1 MILFILSYVTFNMS
15 HSEIYKFKEDIKM
28 EKISPLRASLKAFE
42 QFKAQRAQKRQ
53 ESQNPNATNPFG
65 LTFKG
70 SMIKMDVFESQASK
84 VQKTEENNGFK
95 ENFQKAGKLAA
106 SAWVSTIN
114 RLNSMKQSMIS
125 FGNRIKESTMN
136 TWDKLNKTE
145 INFTGLF
152 RDSVSSLQKRPVME
166 LEAMLSEELQT
177 I

>member
-1 MILFILSYVTFNMS
+1 
-15 HSEIYKFKEDIKM
+15 M

-53 ESQNPNATNPFG
+53 ENPNTSATNPFG
-65 LTFKG
+65 LTIKG
-70 SMIKMDVFESQASK
+70 SMIPLDVFESQTKKA
-84 VQKTEENNGFK
+84 QKTEEQTGFNEK
-95 ENFQKAGKLAA
+95 FQRVGKLAA

-114 RLNSMKQSMIS
+114 RFNSMKQSMIS
-125 FGNRIKESTMN
+125 FGNRIKENTIN

-152 RDSVSSLQKRPVME
+152 KDSVTSLQKRPVIE
-166 LEAMLSEELQT
+166 LETMLNEELQT

>member
-1 MILFILSYVTFNMS
+1 
-15 HSEIYKFKEDIKM
+15 
-28 EKISPLRASLKAFE
+28 
-42 QFKAQRAQKRQ
+42 
-53 ESQNPNATNPFG
+53 
-65 LTFKG
+65 
-70 SMIKMDVFESQASK
+70 
-84 VQKTEENNGFK
+84 
-95 ENFQKAGKLAA
+95 
-106 SAWVSTIN
+106 
-114 RLNSMKQSMIS
+114 MKQSMIS

>member
-1 MILFILSYVTFNMS
+1 
-15 HSEIYKFKEDIKM
+15 M

-53 ESQNPNATNPFG
+53 EQNNPNATNPFG

-70 SMIKMDVFESQASK
+70 SMIQMDVFESQASRA
-84 VQKTEENNGFK
+84 QKTEERASLNDR
-95 ENFQKAGKLAA
+95 FQKAGKLAA

-114 RLNSMKQSMIS
+114 RLNSMKQSIIS
-125 FGNRIKESTMN
+125 FGNRMKETTIN

-145 INFTGLF
+145 ITFQGLF
-152 RDSVSSLQKRPVME
+152 KDSVSSLQRRPVVE
-166 LEAMLSEELQT
+166 LESMLNEELQT

>member
-1 MILFILSYVTFNMS
+1 
-15 HSEIYKFKEDIKM
+15 M

-53 ESQNPNATNPFG
+53 ENPNTNATNPFG

-70 SMIKMDVFESQASK
+70 SMIQMDVFESQAK
-84 VQKTEENNGFK
+84 KAQKTEEQSGFN
-95 ENFQKAGKLAA
+95 ERFQRVGKLAA

-114 RLNSMKQSMIS
+114 RLNSMKQSIIS
-125 FGNRIKESTMN
+125 FGNRMKENTIN

-145 INFTGLF
+145 ITFEGLF
-152 RDSVSSLQKRPVME
+152 KDSVSSLQKRPIVE
-166 LEAMLSEELQT
+166 LESMLNEELQA

>member
-1 MILFILSYVTFNMS
+1 
-15 HSEIYKFKEDIKM
+15 M

-53 ESQNPNATNPFG
+53 ENAGTNATNPFG

-70 SMIKMDVFESQASK
+70 SMIQMDVFESSSK
-84 VQKTEENNGFK
+84 AQKQEESKGFG
-95 ENFQKAGKLAA
+95 EQFQKAGKLAA

-114 RLNSMKQSMIS
+114 RFNSMKQSMIS
-125 FGNRIKESTMN
+125 FGNRMKESAIN

-145 INFTGLF
+145 ITFTGLF
-152 RDSVSSLQKRPVME
+152 KDSVSSLQKRPVIE
-166 LEAMLSEELQT
+166 LESMLNEELQT

>member
-1 MILFILSYVTFNMS
+1 
-15 HSEIYKFKEDIKM
+15 M

-53 ESQNPNATNPFG
+53 EQQNPNATNPFG

-70 SMIKMDVFESQASK
+70 SMIQMDVFESSSK
-84 VQKTEENNGFK
+84 AQKQEEGSSFGDK
-95 ENFQKAGKLAA
+95 FQKAGKLAA

-114 RLNSMKQSMIS
+114 KLNSMKQSMIS
-125 FGNRIKESTMN
+125 FGNRVKETTMN

-152 RDSVSSLQKRPVME
+152 RDSVSSLQKRPVVE
-166 LEAMLSEELQT
+166 LEAMLNEELQT
-177 I
+177 V

>member
-1 MILFILSYVTFNMS
+1 
-15 HSEIYKFKEDIKM
+15 M

-53 ESQNPNATNPFG
+53 EQQNPNATNPFG

-70 SMIKMDVFESQASK
+70 SMIQMDVFESQASK
-84 VQKTEENNGFK
+84 AQKAENNNGGFK

-106 SAWVSTIN
+106 SAWVSTLN

-125 FGNRIKESTMN
+125 FGNRIKENTIN

-145 INFTGLF
+145 ISFTGLF
-152 RDSVSSLQKRPVME
+152 KDSVSSLQKRPVIE